1 MSCFLQLQLKL
12 LLQDDWQIA
21 DKQTRSYFDMSTTE
35 LLRKI
40 WNLTS
45 MSPGQAS
52 PPHFVY
58 HYLIAFVS

>member
-1 MSCFLQLQLKL
+1 M
-12 LLQDDWQIA
+12 LQDDWQIA

-45 MSPGQAS
+45 MSPGPAS